1 MSDEGRP
8 RPGKKKHRKAEADA
22 DPEFQIAP
30 MIDILLVLLVFFM
43 SISSTEVLRQNQN
56 VDLPIA
62 KEAKEPKKQA
72 NRAEVVINVMY
83 VPISNTTTI
92 EIDEKNMTAQQM
104 VPILQSAVQRNPQV
118 RVLLRVD
125 KQVRYEFLRSMLE
138 SIGQSGVGDVTFS
151 VVDKDKNAK
160 PTQF

>member
-43 SISSTEVLRQNQN
+43 SISSTEVLRQNQDVN
-56 VDLPIA
+56 LPVA
-62 KEAKEPKKQA
+62 KEAKDPRKITEKS
-72 NRAEVVINVMY
+72 EVVINVLY
-83 VPISNTTTI
+83 VPTSNLTSI
-92 EIDEKNMTAQQM
+92 EINEKRMTAPEM
-104 VPILQSAVQRNPQV
+104 IPILRTAVQKNPQV

-125 KQVRYEFLRSMLE
+125 KEVRYEFLRSMLE
-138 SIGQSGVGDVTFS
+138 SIGQAGVGDVTFS
-151 VVDKDKNAK
+151 VVDKDPKAK
-160 PTQF
+160 KS

>member
-1 MSDEGRP
+1 MAEEGRP
-8 RPGKKKHRKAEADA
+8 RPGKKKHRKPEAEA

>member
-1 MSDEGRP
+1 MSDEARP
-8 RPGKKKHRKAEADA
+8 RPGKKKHRKADPEA

-43 SISSTEVLRQNQN
+43 SISSTEVLQQNQN
-56 VDLPIA
+56 VDLPVA
-62 KEAKEPKKQA
+62 KEAKEAKKETGGQVILNILYSLTNDA
-72 NRAEVVINVMY
+72 TSLELDGRGLSTAEL
-83 VPISNTTTI
+83 VPLL
-92 EIDEKNMTAQQM
+92 KNKVAQ
-104 VPILQSAVQRNPQV
+104 NPQV
-118 RVLLRVD
+118 RVLVRAD
-125 KQVRYEFLRSMLE
+125 KNVRYEYLRTILE